1 MPPENILVTI
11 LLNTLPNSM
20 SCSTTLIRHVT
31 PSCVP
36 SMSAG
41 PRYFCKTCN
50 IWISNHPSNI
60 AKHEISDLHKA
71 SVNRKIREADEGKK
85 KDLKD
90 EKDVL
95 KQLER
100 INKAAEA
107 AMSRDGIAIGSSR
120 SAHPLHNDLEV
131 THHKPQKECDW
142 FACRTE
148 EGKLYY
154 ANRVTCVTQWDKP
167 VELGGGV
174 RPPNP
179 EPASTTAA
187 GTASIQAAAPPRP
200 VSAAPPPR
208 PKAAV
213 PKRPTQAPT
222 KPAGNAALLTSLL
235 VEETEAPRTDPS
247 TGFGEWESVPMPT
260 EPELPTHLPV
270 ATGDAVPHEL
280 ILEEKK
286 RRPIIFSNAHNDNDA
301 QPVKTG
307 FTRVMTKKPK
317 RTVGLD

>member
-1 MPPENILVTI
+1 
-11 LLNTLPNSM
+11 
-20 SCSTTLIRHVT
+20 
-31 PSCVP
+31 
-36 SMSAG
+36 MSAG
-41 PRYFCKTCN
+41 PRHFCKTCN

-60 AKHEISDLHKA
+60 AKHEISDFHKA

-120 SAHPLHNDLEV
+120 SAHPLQNDLEV
-131 THHKPQKECDW
+131 TRHKPQKECEW

-148 EGKLYY
+148 DGKLYY
-154 ANRVTCVTQWDKP
+154 ANRVTSVTQWEKP
-167 VELGGGV
+167 VELGGVV

-187 GTASIQAAAPPRP
+187 GPTSTTPSAAPPRP

-208 PKAAV
+208 PKVAI

-235 VEETEAPRTDPS
+235 VEEPEGPRTDPS
-247 TGFGEWESVPMPT
+247 TGFGEWESVPVPT
-260 EPELPTHLPV
+260 EPEVPTQPSV
-270 ATGDAVPHEL
+270 ATRDLAPHEF

-286 RRPIIFSNAHNDNDA
+286 RRPMLFSNAHNDNDA
-301 QPVKTG
+301 QPVNTG